1 MNVYV
6 SFDGDGIGQ
15 KVGRARLADDVEAVR
30 RISQS
35 IDQGNEI
42 WRSFALSTGGSVVEL
57 GGDEGAL
64 EIPADRISE
73 LPAIRDQYAG
83 KVGATVSV
91 GVGMKLGESSK
102 ALLAAKLKGKD
113 QIVFFSDECDDLIEQ
128 VQKNPQ
134 SEAAKIADEYLN
146 KAAPAM
152 NPGAFEGAHR
162 PSAATVDKPVQTQ
175 GDTSEMDALNGVL
188 GDENAPAP
196 AEQTHAASDF
206 EKQLHDEAWK
216 GEEEDMAQDGQKQ
229 QRLEQVKAQ
238 LVQAL
243 QTLKVQAPIMEQ
255 VKQVAPQAYQAM
267 VGLTQSVVAMAR
279 ELAPAQPAQGA
290 PMSKSER
297 LAKIEPDGYYSTYI
311 THEGHLENN
320 SGQDYGHDN
329 TILNHWPHLQP
340 QDTDEDDGGALVH
353 SPDLV
358 HRIRNSGWIG
368 VDHGVGYKNV
378 PIQNLDAAHHIITDK
393 NHPAAKAARAY
404 AKQNWVHPSF
414 ELASDKGVGKFS
426 TKHFVNGGNLVP
438 FDPVRHD
445 PMYKAEGKDKAQKTV
460 DQIRSVMAT
469 DLGEPKGAEHC
480 AKGHCYVASEALY
493 HLLGGKEAGWDPHS
507 ITHEG
512 GPHWFLKHRGGRV
525 LDPTS
530 DQFNTPIPYGNGKP
544 SRFLTDMPSDKT
556 RQLVDKLLGEGQ
568 IKPKQAAEI
577 QGEPV
582 EKGGLPMPG
591 ASAHHHV
598 VLPVGSTIGTTP
610 AGAAGTALASTKIKT
625 QHSDGTSGWHQATA
639 GQIMA
644 QDRDGVG
651 GGVAG
656 HAVSSRE
663 PNAK

>member
-1 MNVYV
+1 MRVYV

-30 RISQS
+30 KISQA
-35 IDQGNEI
+35 IDLGNEI
-42 WRSFALSTGGSVVEL
+42 WRSWALSTGGAVIEL

-279 ELAPAQPAQGA
+279 ELAPAGEQ
-290 PMSKSER
+290 MR
-297 LAKIEPDGYYSTYI
+297 
-311 THEGHLENN
+311 
-320 SGQDYGHDN
+320 
-329 TILNHWPHLQP
+329 
-340 QDTDEDDGGALVH
+340 
-353 SPDLV
+353 
-358 HRIRNSGWIG
+358 
-368 VDHGVGYKNV
+368 
-378 PIQNLDAAHHIITDK
+378 
-393 NHPAAKAARAY
+393 
-404 AKQNWVHPSF
+404 
-414 ELASDKGVGKFS
+414 
-426 TKHFVNGGNLVP
+426 
-438 FDPVRHD
+438 
-445 PMYKAEGKDKAQKTV
+445 KAEGKDKAQKTV
-460 DQIRSVMAT
+460 DNIRAVLSD
-469 DLGEPKGAEHC
+469 DLLKPEYKGSGHC
-480 AKGHCYVASEALY
+480 MKGHCYVASEALY
-493 HLLGGKEAGWDPHS
+493 HLLGGKEAGWTPHT
-507 ITHEG
+507 IQHEG
-512 GPHWFLKHRGGRV
+512 GPHWYLKHNGGRV

-530 DQFNTPIPYGNGKP
+530 DQFNTPIPYDKGQGKG
-544 SRFLTDMPSDKT
+544 FLTAMPSDRA
-556 RQLVDKLLGEGQ
+556 RQVIEQMLGEGTV
-568 IKPKQAAEI
+568 KPNQAAEI
-577 QGEPV
+577 NGSKE
-582 EKGGLPMPG
+582 ELDKGGLPMPG